1 MKNLPFVS
9 LLLLLSAC
17 ISGELSREEWTA
29 LDTDC
34 RKYAKLT
41 VAEDFGSGAMGNED
55 EIYNLCV
62 KQGLELPSTLEDVR
76 RKIEDA
82 RSD

>member
-1 MKNLPFVS
+1 MS

-17 ISGELSREEWTA
+17 ISGQLSREEWTA
-29 LDTDC
+29 LDADC
-34 RKYAKLT
+34 RRYAKLT
-41 VAEDFGSGAMGNED
+41 VAKDFGSGAIGNED
-55 EIYNLCV
+55 EIYNVCV

-76 RKIEDA
+76 RKIQDA